1 MISVINGD
9 TTIQRA
15 QAKIGK
21 LCTKHFHKTLRVPT
35 DKIITN
41 FRYETIK

>member
-9 TTIQRA
+9 TTILRA

-21 LCTKHFHKTLRVPT
+21 LCTKEIQQNLHNGHRVPT

-41 FRYETIK
+41 F